1 MRRGVA
7 AAVFLAAS
15 LAVLA
20 PGADA
25 IKCYN
30 LLNVPQNATTNN
42 QTLPTVSGDSGGSKL
57 Y

>member
-20 PGADA
+20 PGAGA

-42 QTLPTVSGDSGGSKL
+42 QTLPTVSVVL
-57 Y
+57 